1 MESNFK
7 PAIVLVI
14 IATVLPEI
22 LTGSSSLSAFFNP
35 VILLIL
41 FLGYGVAVLVV
52 REIAVRY
59 NVTFGGIFM
68 LGFAFSLFNEGLVA
82 KTLIR
87 FNELPVGQYDNY
99 GYLLGISFPFTFA
112 IGFWHA
118 LSSVLMPILLTYW
131 LYPKHK
137 NQPWLSKKMVAIFG
151 VVLLFLASAM
161 FLGEE
166 GIRNTLQQ
174 NTLLQLAIFLGMMFV
189 SFLIAKRLIQ
199 VPTTTNETPVVLT
212 LKPVWLGMSLFFPF
226 FLVLSFITDKK
237 LSLVIF
243 FIALFLIVWGYY
255 KILKR
260 KGWLTQNGLILF
272 GIGSYIQNTVMGMIA
287 ALTIPST
294 LVERILTGVIA
305 ILLLLWLARRVKKS
319 NNLDNVS
326 VSST

>member
-14 IATVLPEI
+14 IATVLPEL
-22 LTGSSSLSAFFNP
+22 LTGSSSFSAFFNP

-59 NVTFGGIFM
+59 NVTFGGIFI
-68 LGFAFSLFNEGLVA
+68 LGFAFSLFNEGLIA

-131 LYPKHK
+131 LYPQKS

-151 VVLLFLASAM
+151 AVLLFLASAM

-166 GIRNTLQQ
+166 GIRNVLQQ
-174 NTLLQLAIFLGMMFV
+174 NTSLQLAVFLGMMLV
-189 SFLIAKRLIQ
+189 SFLLAKR
-199 VPTTTNETPVVLT
+199 PTQLPNGNETPIVLT
-212 LKPVWLGMSLFFPF
+212 LKPVWLGVSLFFPF
-226 FLVLSFITDKK
+226 FLLLSVVADKK
-237 LSLVIF
+237 LPLIVF
-243 FIALFLIVWGYY
+243 FLSLFLIVWGYY

-260 KGWLTQNGLILF
+260 KGWFTQNGLLLF
-272 GIGSYIQNTVMGMIA
+272 GLGSYIQNTVMGMIA
-287 ALTIPST
+287 ALTIPGT
-294 LVERILTGVIA
+294 LVERLVTGVMA
-305 ILLLLWLARRVKKS
+305 ILFLLWLARRVKKS

-326 VSST
+326 VPST